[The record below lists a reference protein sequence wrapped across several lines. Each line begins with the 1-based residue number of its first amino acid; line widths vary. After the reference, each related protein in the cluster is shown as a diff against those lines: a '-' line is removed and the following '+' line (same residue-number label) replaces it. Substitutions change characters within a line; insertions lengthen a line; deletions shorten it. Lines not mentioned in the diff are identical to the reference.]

1 MYHGIDVPDWSHL
14 PGHASTRSE
23 RHPGDTDIPLEWVVE
38 AWQDENAALIDPDY
52 NSRSGL
58 SLRLIGWSAS
68 AGFLL
73 TVIAVR
79 WEGRLVAASAWKSN
93 AKDQRLYYEGSTS

>member
-1 MYHGIDVPDWSHL
+1 MMDFPDWSRI
-14 PGHASTRSE
+14 ASHTSKRSE

-52 NSRSGL
+52 NSESGL

-68 AGFLL
+68 AGFLV
-73 TVIAVR
+73 TVIAVH
-79 WEGRLVAASAWKSN
+79 WEGALIAASAWESN
-93 AKDQRLYYEGSTS
+93 SKDKRLYNKGGIA